1 MYRALLILPAILLFL
16 FLCWGLFY
24 YSYVKVDRE
33 ILEEFKRKNH
43 ESLRGFVLDRNLNW
57 YQRSA
62 AMERYCA
69 LTCLPEDVFLGQVL
83 RESDTS
89 LRRAALEGCYL
100 SPGENVDWL
109 IPIALKD
116 AYSYNRYQTLVFLR
130 DYSRRS
136 EFYSLVVPL
145 GEDSSS
151 MVSNEAKDF
160 LAEHGQLGTSER
172 RAKEK

>member
-1 MYRALLILPAILLFL
+1 
-16 FLCWGLFY
+16 
-24 YSYVKVDRE
+24 
-33 ILEEFKRKNH
+33 
-43 ESLRGFVLDRNLNW
+43 
-57 YQRSA
+57 
-62 AMERYCA
+62 MERYCA

-89 LRRAALEGCYL
+89 LRRAALEGCYR